1 MNVVIKKEELQRK
14 LADIQSISEK
24 KTTMPI
30 LNNFILDVDTKS
42 TIYATDLE
50 VALKQEIEILSFE
63 SPGRFCISTRKLYEI
78 SREVNDD
85 IILYSDTDSLEREV
99 CLHTSDIE
107 EFRWL
112 KIKSGKSSFK
122 VACLD
127 PDEYPLWPTIE
138 QKDTITI
145 KAGILLEMIDKTIYC
160 TGDNDA
166 RYELNGLLMH
176 IKPSENRIFIV
187 GTDGHR
193 LAAMYKDVELGVLGA
208 PPYVLGSQVGCEG
221 APPCVP
227 THQGGAPPHP
237 TVKEDIK
244 IILPKKAMVELKK
257 FLSVLNDEDI
267 TFDITS
273 NYVCFY
279 LKGRQFLTKLIEGL
293 YPDYENVI
301 PQANNKTVVLQ
312 KDDFIK
318 TLRRVS
324 LISKEKGHLVKFTIN
339 ESTLD
344 FYANDP
350 EVGEASDT
358 IAAQLDGEPIALGFN
373 SKFVIES
380 VSVMDGERFKIV
392 LLELLSPT
400 LFMEYDNDNY
410 KCVIMPVRL

>member
-1 MNVVIKKEELQRK
+1 
-14 LADIQSISEK
+14 
-24 KTTMPI
+24 
-30 LNNFILDVDTKS
+30 
-42 TIYATDLE
+42 
-50 VALKQEIEILSFE
+50 
-63 SPGRFCISTRKLYEI
+63 
-78 SREVNDD
+78 
-85 IILYSDTDSLEREV
+85 
-99 CLHTSDIE
+99 
-107 EFRWL
+107 
-112 KIKSGKSSFK
+112 
-122 VACLD
+122 
-127 PDEYPLWPTIE
+127 
-138 QKDTITI
+138 
-145 KAGILLEMIDKTIYC
+145 
-160 TGDNDA
+160 
-166 RYELNGLLMH
+166 
-176 IKPSENRIFIV
+176 
-187 GTDGHR
+187 
-193 LAAMYKDVELGVLGA
+193 
-208 PPYVLGSQVGCEG
+208 
-221 APPCVP
+221 
-227 THQGGAPPHP
+227 QGGAPSHP